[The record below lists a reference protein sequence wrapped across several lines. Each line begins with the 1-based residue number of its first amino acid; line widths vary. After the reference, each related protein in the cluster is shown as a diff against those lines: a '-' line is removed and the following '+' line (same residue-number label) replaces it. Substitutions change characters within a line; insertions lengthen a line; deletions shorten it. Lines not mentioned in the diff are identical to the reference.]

1 MSKGARIAL
10 FMLAASLGNVLVTGA
25 IFVTCLGLYSLSL
38 ARILPQEAVIWAIGG
53 SFLISLIGSILV
65 YKRAIRFV
73 RGRFD
78 LDAWLGFSV
87 KK

>member
-1 MSKGARIAL
+1 MSKGAKIAL

-25 IFVTCLGLYSLSL
+25 IFVVCLGLYSLTL
-38 ARILPQEAVIWAIGG
+38 ARVLPQEAVIWAIGG

-78 LDAWLGFSV
+78 LDSWLGFSA